1 MSRRPQKPNRRAS
14 SPQASASSPREF
26 RLPENTTPALP
37 AVEDFAGLDMPAAL
51 LKTLT
56 AQGVT
61 TPFPIQAATLP
72 NSLAGRD
79 LLGRGRTGSGKTLA
93 FGLAL
98 LARTAGLRAEPKAP
112 LALVLVPTREL
123 AQQVTD
129 ALTPYATAV
138 NLRLATVVGGLS
150 ITKQAGT
157 LRRGAEVVVATPGRL
172 NDLVE
177 RGDCVLDQVRIT
189 VLDEADQMTDM
200 GFLPQITKL
209 IQHVR
214 PDGQRMLFSATLDRN
229 IDRLVQRFLTD
240 PVVHSVDPSAGA
252 VTTMEHH
259 VLHVQDET
267 DKKAVTTRIAARDGR
282 VILFLDTKRSAD
294 RLAKRL
300 LAVGVRAAA
309 LHGGRSQPQRNRTL
323 EQFKNGQVTALVATN
338 VAARGIHVDDLDLV
352 VNVDPPTDHKDY
364 LHRGG
369 RTARAG
375 GSGSVVTLV
384 LPDQKRDVTRLMS
397 DAGIRPRTARIT
409 SSDAE
414 LTTITGA
421 REPSGVAVTIEVPS
435 RRRRPARRPAPSAAG
450 APADAAETAAGQ
462 YGDRCGSPYGEPG
475 LDRRAAAGT
484 TASDST
490 SASGGRGAARRAGS
504 GGATGG
510 AVGAGGRSAD
520 RQSAAGAATRA
531 ASGKV
536 ARGSGRRTAAGGATG
551 GAAGTGGRGSG
562 SRGGRRAPPRDALP
576 LNAAGGHLTTVAGR
590 ADTCAGSAPVT
601 VAGVGRICR
610 SDVVF
615 GPGTELLG
623 PPGRPGRVLSR

>member
-1 MSRRPQKPNRRAS
+1 MSRRPQKSNRRAS
-14 SPQASASSPREF
+14 SPSSPVSPSQEF

-37 AVEDFAGLDMPAAL
+37 AVEDFADLDMPAGL

-61 TPFPIQAATLP
+61 TPFPIQGATLP

-98 LARTAGLRAEPKAP
+98 LARTAGQRSQPKAP

-129 ALTPYATAV
+129 ALSPYATAV

-150 ITKQAGT
+150 LTKQAAT
-157 LRRGAEVVVATPGRL
+157 LRRGAEVLVATPGRL

-177 RGDCVLDQVRIT
+177 RGDCVLDQVGIT

-209 IQHVR
+209 IQQVR

-259 VLHVQDET
+259 VLHVLDET

-300 LAVGVRAAA
+300 LSVGVRAAA

-323 EQFKNGQVTALVATN
+323 EQFKSGDVTALVATN

-397 DAGIRPRTARIT
+397 DAGIRPRTARVT
-409 SSDAE
+409 SSDAA

-421 REPSGVAVTIEVPS
+421 REPSGVAVTIEVPQPTAPS
-435 RRRRPARRPAPSAAG
+435 ASRPARKPAGKSGAKPAAKSGTRSGTRAGAKPEGRPDRRRRNSGEAPASSGGTGRTGGEGAGRRSAPAAKTSGQPAR
-450 APADAAETAAGQ
+450 
-462 YGDRCGSPYGEPG
+462 
-475 LDRRAAAGT
+475 
-484 TASDST
+484 
-490 SASGGRGAARRAGS
+490 ASGGRRRA
-504 GGATGG
+504 
-510 AVGAGGRSAD
+510 
-520 RQSAAGAATRA
+520 TR
-531 ASGKV
+531 
-536 ARGSGRRTAAGGATG
+536 RATG
-551 GAAGTGGRGSG
+551 GAA
-562 SRGGRRAPPRDALP
+562 
-576 LNAAGGHLTTVAGR
+576 
-590 ADTCAGSAPVT
+590 
-601 VAGVGRICR
+601 
-610 SDVVF
+610 
-615 GPGTELLG
+615 
-623 PPGRPGRVLSR
+623 

>member
-1 MSRRPQKPNRRAS
+1 MSRRPQKSNRRAS
-14 SPQASASSPREF
+14 SPPPSASSPREF
-26 RLPENTTPALP
+26 RLPESTTPALP

-98 LARTAGLRAEPKAP
+98 LARTAGLRAQPKAP

-177 RGDCVLDQVRIT
+177 RGDCVLDDVRIT

-209 IQHVR
+209 IQRVR

-259 VLHVQDET
+259 VLHVLDGT
-267 DKKAVTTRIAARDGR
+267 DKEAVTTRIAARDGR

-323 EQFKNGQVTALVATN
+323 EQFKTGRVTALVATN
-338 VAARGIHVDDLDLV
+338 VAARGIHIDDLDLV

-364 LHRGG
+364 VHRGG

-384 LPDQKRDVTRLMS
+384 LPEQKRDMTRLMS
-397 DAGIRPRTARIT
+397 DAGIRPRTARVK
-409 SSDAE
+409 SSDPE
-414 LTTITGA
+414 LVTITGA
-421 REPSGVAVTIEVPS
+421 REPSGVPVTIEVPQPATPAPS
-435 RRRRPARRPAPSAAG
+435 RADRKTGTERGGRSGRRRRGGGAGAAAG
-450 APADAAETAAGQ
+450 AAAATGGRGSERRAAAGAAPA
-462 YGDRCGSPYGEPG
+462 GEAAATGGRGSARRTGG
-475 LDRRAAAGT
+475 TRATGGAGGAGGRGTDRRAAAGT
-484 TASDST
+484 
-490 SASGGRGAARRAGS
+490 
-504 GGATGG
+504 ATG
-510 AVGAGGRSAD
+510 
-520 RQSAAGAATRA
+520 A
-531 ASGKV
+531 ASGSAKDS
-536 ARGSGRRTAAGGATG
+536 RGSRRRTAAGGAAG
-551 GAAGTGGRGSG
+551 GADR
-562 SRGGRRAPPRDALP
+562 RGGRR
-576 LNAAGGHLTTVAGR
+576 TTA
-590 ADTCAGSAPVT
+590 T
-601 VAGVGRICR
+601 
-610 SDVVF
+610 
-615 GPGTELLG
+615 
-623 PPGRPGRVLSR
+623 

>member
-14 SPQASASSPREF
+14 SPRPPVSAPREF

-37 AVEDFAGLDMPAAL
+37 AVEDFAGLDMPPAL

-123 AQQVTD
+123 AQQVAD

-138 NLRLATVVGGLS
+138 NLRLTTVVGGLS
-150 ITKQAGT
+150 ITKQAGA
-157 LRRGAEVVVATPGRL
+157 LRRGVEVLVASPGRL

-177 RGDCVLDQVRIT
+177 RGDCVLDDVRIT

-209 IQHVR
+209 IRHVR

-229 IDRLVQRFLTD
+229 IDRLVQQFLTD

-259 VLHVQDET
+259 VLHLQDET

-294 RLAKRL
+294 RLTKRL

-352 VNVDPPTDHKDY
+352 VNVDPPADHKDY

-384 LPDQKRDVTRLMS
+384 LPDQKRDVSRLMS
-397 DAGIRPRTARIT
+397 DAGIRPRTARLR
-409 SSDAE
+409 SSDPE
-414 LTTITGA
+414 LATITGA
-421 REPSGVAVTIEVPS
+421 REPSGVAVTIEVPRPATPAS
-435 RRRRPARRPAPSAAG
+435 RPDRKTGTEPGRRSGRRRRSGGGSGGGAGAATATPTGAGSRRPDRRGAAEAAG
-450 APADAAETAAGQ
+450 GA
-462 YGDRCGSPYGEPG
+462 
-475 LDRRAAAGT
+475 
-484 TASDST
+484 
-490 SASGGRGAARRAGS
+490 SASGGRGAGRR
-504 GGATGG
+504 GGAGGTTGG
-510 AVGAGGRSAD
+510 AADAGGRGSD
-520 RQSAAGAATRA
+520 RPAA
-531 ASGKV
+531 
-536 ARGSGRRTAAGGATG
+536 ARGGTG

-562 SRGGRRAPPRDALP
+562 RRGVRR
-576 LNAAGGHLTTVAGR
+576 T
-590 ADTCAGSAPVT
+590 SAT
-601 VAGVGRICR
+601 
-610 SDVVF
+610 
-615 GPGTELLG
+615 
-623 PPGRPGRVLSR
+623 

>member
-1 MSRRPQKPNRRAS
+1 MSRRPQRPNRRAS
-14 SPQASASSPREF
+14 SSSPSGSSRPSAAPAASRPREF
-26 RLPENTTPALP
+26 RLPESTTPALP
-37 AVEDFAGLDMPAAL
+37 PVADFADLDMPAAL
-51 LKTLT
+51 LKTLA

-93 FGLAL
+93 FGLAV
-98 LARTAGLRAEPKAP
+98 LARTAGLRAQPKSP

-129 ALTPYATAV
+129 ALSPYATAV
-138 NLRLATVVGGLS
+138 NLRVATVVGGLS
-150 ITKQAGT
+150 ITRQADT
-157 LRRGAEVVVATPGRL
+157 LRRGAEVVVASPGRL

-177 RGDCVLDQVRIT
+177 RGDCVLDDVRIT

-209 IQHVR
+209 IQKVR
-214 PDGQRMLFSATLDRN
+214 PDGQRMLFSATLDQN

-240 PVVHSVDPSAGA
+240 PVTHSVDPSAGA

-259 VLHVQDET
+259 VLHLADET

-323 EQFKNGQVTALVATN
+323 DQFKNGQVTALVATN

-364 LHRGG
+364 VHRGG

-375 GSGSVVTLV
+375 GSGTVVTLV
-384 LPDQKRDVTRLMS
+384 LPEQKREVTRLMS
-397 DAGIRPRTARIT
+397 DAGIRPRTSRIVST
-409 SSDAE
+409 DPE
-414 LTTITGA
+414 LSTITGA
-421 REPSGVAVTIEVPS
+421 REPSGVAVTIEVPQPVAPQRGTGTGSGSGGSS
-435 RRRRPARRPAPSAAG
+435 RRRRRGGSGGGGAASAG
-450 APADAAETAAGQ
+450 APAGAPGK
-462 YGDRCGSPYGEPG
+462 GDGRGGE
-475 LDRRAAAGT
+475 RRGRNGT
-484 TASDST
+484 TSRNGGAARGGTASASP
-490 SASGGRGAARRAGS
+490 SASGAAASGGRGSGGRRS
-504 GGATGG
+504 GGA
-510 AVGAGGRSAD
+510 
-520 RQSAAGAATRA
+520 A
-531 ASGKV
+531 ASGTTGTG
-536 ARGSGRRTAAGGATG
+536 AGAGRGGR
-551 GAAGTGGRGSG
+551 GTGGTGAG
-562 SRGGRRAPPRDALP
+562 RGGRR
-576 LNAAGGHLTTVAGR
+576 T
-590 ADTCAGSAPVT
+590 SAT
-601 VAGVGRICR
+601 
-610 SDVVF
+610 
-615 GPGTELLG
+615 
-623 PPGRPGRVLSR
+623 

>member
-1 MSRRPQKPNRRAS
+1 MSRRPQKSNRRVS
-14 SPQASASSPREF
+14 SSAPSAPSPREF
-26 RLPENTTPALP
+26 RLPESTTPALP
-37 AVEDFAGLDMPAAL
+37 AVEDFAALDMPAGL

-72 NSLAGRD
+72 NSIAGRD

-138 NLRLATVVGGLS
+138 NLRMATVVGGLS
-150 ITKQAGT
+150 MTKQAAT
-157 LRRGAEVVVATPGRL
+157 LRRGVEVLVATPGRL

-177 RGDCVLDQVRIT
+177 HGDCVLGSVGIT

-200 GFLPQITKL
+200 GFLPQITRL
-209 IQHVR
+209 IERVR
-214 PDGQRMLFSATLDRN
+214 PDGQRMLFSATLDGN

-259 VLHVQDET
+259 VFHVLDET

-300 LAVGVRAAA
+300 LAVGVPAAA

-375 GSGSVVTLV
+375 GSGRVVTLV
-384 LPDQKRDVTRLMS
+384 LPDQKRDMTRLMS

-409 SSDAE
+409 SSAAE
-414 LTTITGA
+414 LTTLTGA
-421 REPSGVAVTIEVPS
+421 REPSGVAITIEVPQPASAPRAS
-435 RRRRPARRPAPSAAG
+435 REKNGGENGGRPARR
-450 APADAAETAAGQ
+450 
-462 YGDRCGSPYGEPG
+462 
-475 LDRRAAAGT
+475 RRGGGGT
-484 TASDST
+484 
-490 SASGGRGAARRAGS
+490 
-504 GGATGG
+504 
-510 AVGAGGRSAD
+510 
-520 RQSAAGAATRA
+520 GAAT
-531 ASGKV
+531 
-536 ARGSGRRTAAGGATG
+536 
-551 GAAGTGGRGSG
+551 GAAPGTGGRGSDRRAATG
-562 SRGGRRAPPRDALP
+562 TAAAGGGRRAGSRGTAGAAG
-576 LNAAGGHLTTVAGR
+576 AAGGRGSDRRGAPGTGGGTGSGTGTRGAGR
-590 ADTCAGSAPVT
+590 RAPAGGEGRRGARSNP
-601 VAGVGRICR
+601 AG
-610 SDVVF
+610 
-615 GPGTELLG
+615 
-623 PPGRPGRVLSR
+623 